1 MSETIVV
8 PSERAGLELDEFL
21 CLQFPGC
28 SKGYLRRKV
37 RDGAILLDGIQAH
50 PSQRLRQNQ
59 VLIVNF
65 EEEKLP
71 QPPHAPVDAIPLL
84 YEDDDAAV
92 VFKPAGLAV
101 EPERWF
107 RDKASLAGALLAL
120 ARQRGENAGAGS
132 CEIDGPVEER
142 FRAVHRLDK
151 DTSGCLL
158 VAKNLDAERTLR
170 GAFEKGTVEKRYLAL
185 VEGEYP
191 LGDGEEDTI
200 ELPLGPDSRRSG
212 RMIVDE
218 PHGKAAR
225 TLIRVVERFR
235 GYSLLACHPLTGRTH
250 QIRVHL
256 SARGFPLAVDSIY
269 GRRDAFLLSWIK
281 NGYKAKFGKPERP
294 LVDRLT
300 LHAESLAFSQPSS
313 CERVQVR
320 APVPKDLEN
329 TLRQL
334 RKVRPLL

>member
-1 MSETIVV
+1 VSETIVV
-8 PSERAGLELDEFL
+8 PTERAGLELDEFL

-28 SKGYLRRKV
+28 SKGYLRRQV

-50 PSQRLRQNQ
+50 PSQKLRHNQ
-59 VLIVNF
+59 VLIVDF
-65 EEEKLP
+65 EGKKLP
-71 QPPHAPVDAIPLL
+71 EPPHAPAEVIPLL
-84 YEDDDAAV
+84 YEDDDVAV

-101 EPERWF
+101 EPERWS

-120 ARQRGENAGAGS
+120 ARRRGEDVRAGS
-132 CEIDGPVEER
+132 RGTGGSIEER

-191 LGDGEEDTI
+191 LSNGEEDTI
-200 ELPLGPDSRRSG
+200 DLPLGPDLRRSG

-218 PHGKAAR
+218 PDGKAAR
-225 TLIRVVERFR
+225 TIIRVVERFR
-235 GYSLLACHPLTGRTH
+235 GYSLLACHPITGRTH

-256 SARGFPLAVDSIY
+256 SAHGFPLAVDSVY
-269 GRRDAFLLSWIK
+269 GRRDAFLLSEIK
-281 NGYKAKFGKPERP
+281 NGYKPKLGKPERP
-294 LVDRLT
+294 LISRLT

-320 APVPKDLEN
+320 APLPKDLEN
-329 TLRQL
+329 TLRQF
-334 RKVRPLL
+334 RKVRSLR